1 MIPGILIAILTFPGV
16 IVHEAAHML
25 FCRLRRVAIFDACF
39 FRFGNP
45 VGYVVHENVKDF
57 NTMFLI
63 AVGPFI
69 VNSLLC
75 MVICLPVLVPTQM
88 FGQFDPLSYVL
99 MWIGLS
105 IGMHAFPST
114 QDARVLWSAARTAAK
129 QGRPLAIASFPLVVA
144 IYIAN
149 LLSFFWFDY
158 VYGFAIGF
166 TLPTYLLKRVG

>member
-1 MIPGILIAILTFPGV
+1 MIPGIVIAILTFPGV

-45 VGYVVHENVKDF
+45 VGYVVHENAKDF
-57 NTMFLI
+57 TTMFLI

-75 MVICLPVLVPTQM
+75 MVICLPVIAPTQL
-88 FGQFDPLSYVL
+88 FGRFDPLSYVL
-99 MWIGLS
+99 LWIGLS

-114 QDARVLWSAARTAAK
+114 QDARVLWSAARTGAK
-129 QGRPLAIASFPLVVA
+129 RGSPLAIVSFPLVVA

-149 LLSFFWFDY
+149 ILSFFWFDY
-158 VYGFAIGF
+158 IYGYAIGLG
-166 TLPTYLLKRVG
+166 LPKYILEHIS